1 MSLRKDVHDGV
12 NAFVGSDGSHSLS
25 NSTVLVVDPM
35 PDVQTIAGDDVDR
48 VTLLCEPTA
57 EAGMAHV
64 DAERVDCVVSECES
78 IGVEAIDF
86 LALVRDVTP
95 ELPVI
100 FYTERDSAL
109 TRAKLLDAGATEY
122 YVKTTDP
129 NSRADIGASIRG
141 CALTY
146 HHQYST
152 KPRLTDYERF
162 GELTGNTFAAHDL
175 RTGRNVQL
183 GNLRELGY
191 DTDGESWEIDEI
203 FQLLHPSDIERVGTK
218 HAAVLGLQPDAFDEL
233 TDEFGQFSEEI
244 RLRRADG
251 SYAPFIMRGVV
262 LLEDGVPSLMFNTVV
277 SITDGVKRQWRE
289 SSAELL
295 FSTGSVRA
303 AATRACR
310 TLCESND
317 CAGAWVVSTMTPDV
331 TSDLEVLAVE
341 GACPLAPDEGD
352 SLVRDPATDHLVE
365 TITAPAGA
373 RVAAAAADDHEERS
387 HEVGEHDVGDHE
399 SRDHETRD
407 QLIHTE
413 TVSTETGTVHLTS
426 VTITHAAVTYGTVT
440 IAQETPPTD
449 LFFEGLRSIAASLA
463 YRYGIETQE
472 NALTSDV
479 VTRVSL
485 SYAGDH
491 ALAALSSA
499 PELDGATLDVTPI
512 DEGSA
517 SSSRYLV
524 AASDP
529 SVTRADLERRA
540 NALDAVV
547 DVEPVESK
555 GPVSMV
561 TIAVASPTL
570 VRDVRRHAGMVQS
583 VEAVGG
589 TVTLVVD
596 LPRHT
601 PVGTFVEQIRDA
613 HPGVRLTAKEQVD
626 TDDRLPLAVDSLTE
640 KQHRALKVATHA
652 GFFDR
657 PQVATA
663 DEVGELLGVSRTTA
677 LRHIRIAERKL
688 LSVVFSRAERESVAV
703 RQ

>member
-1 MSLRKDVHDGV
+1 MSLRDDLRAGFD
-12 NAFVGSDGSHSLS
+12 AFIGSDGSHSLS

-35 PDVQTIAGDDVDR
+35 PDVETVAGDDADR

-64 DAERVDCVVSECES
+64 DAGRVDCVVSECDS

-95 ELPVI
+95 ELPVV

-129 NSRADIGASIRG
+129 DSRAEIGASIRG
-141 CALTY
+141 CALAY

-191 DTDGESWEIDEI
+191 DTDGESWEIEEI
-203 FQLLHPSDIERVGTK
+203 FQLLHPSDVERVGTK

-262 LLEDGVPSLMFNTVV
+262 LLEDGIPSLMLNTVV

-295 FSTGSVRA
+295 FSTGSVRT

-387 HEVGEHDVGDHE
+387 QE
-399 SRDHETRD
+399 SGDHETRD
-407 QLIHTE
+407 QLLHTE

-440 IAQETPPTD
+440 VAQETPPTD
-449 LFFEGLRSIAASLA
+449 LFLEGLRSIAASLA

-485 SYAGDH
+485 SLTGDH

-613 HPGVRLTAKEQVD
+613 HPGVRLAAKEQVD

-640 KQHRALKVATHA
+640 KQHRALEVATRA

-663 DEVGELLGVSRTTA
+663 DEVGDLLGVSRTTA

-688 LSVVFSRAERESVAV
+688 LSVVFGGTEREPTTAV
-703 RQ
+703 Q

>member
-1 MSLRKDVHDGV
+1 MSLRDDLRAGFD
-12 NAFVGSDGSHSLS
+12 AFIGSDGSHSLS
-25 NSTVLVVDPM
+25 NSTVLVVDPT

-64 DAERVDCVVSECES
+64 DAGRVDCVVSECDS

-95 ELPVI
+95 ELPVV

-129 NSRADIGASIRG
+129 DSRAEIGASIRG
-141 CALTY
+141 CALAY

-191 DTDGESWEIDEI
+191 DTDGESWEIEEI
-203 FQLLHPSDIERVGTK
+203 FQLLHPSDVERVGTK

-262 LLEDGVPSLMFNTVV
+262 LLEDGIPSLMLNTVV

-295 FSTGSVRA
+295 FSTGSVRT

-387 HEVGEHDVGDHE
+387 HE

-407 QLIHTE
+407 QLLHTE

-440 IAQETPPTD
+440 VAQETPPTD
-449 LFFEGLRSIAASLA
+449 LFLEGLRSIAASLA

-485 SYAGDH
+485 SLTGDH

-540 NALDAVV
+540 KALDAVV

-613 HPGVRLTAKEQVD
+613 HPGVRLAAKEQVD

-640 KQHRALKVATHA
+640 KQHRALEVATRA

-663 DEVGELLGVSRTTA
+663 DEVGDLLGVSRTTA

-688 LSVVFSRAERESVAV
+688 LSVVFGGTEREPTTAV
-703 RQ
+703 Q

>member
-1 MSLRKDVHDGV
+1 MSLRDDLHAGFD
-12 NAFVGSDGSHSLS
+12 AFIGSDGSHSLS
-25 NSTVLVVDPM
+25 NSTVLVVDPT

-64 DAERVDCVVSECES
+64 DAGRVDCVVSECES

-95 ELPVI
+95 ELPVV

-129 NSRADIGASIRG
+129 DSRAEIGASIRG
-141 CALTY
+141 CALAY

-191 DTDGESWEIDEI
+191 DTDGESWEIEEI
-203 FQLLHPSDIERVGTK
+203 FQLLHPSDVERVGTK
-218 HAAVLGLQPDAFDEL
+218 HAAVLGLQPDVFDEL

-387 HEVGEHDVGDHE
+387 HE
-399 SRDHETRD
+399 STDHETRD
-407 QLIHTE
+407 QLLHTE

-440 IAQETPPTD
+440 VAQETPPTD
-449 LFFEGLRSIAASLA
+449 LFLEGLRSIAASLA

-485 SYAGDH
+485 SLTGDH

-613 HPGVRLTAKEQVD
+613 HPGVRLAAKEQVD

-640 KQHRALKVATHA
+640 KQHRALEVATRA

-663 DEVGELLGVSRTTA
+663 DEVGDLLGVSRTTA

-688 LSVVFSRAERESVAV
+688 LSVVFGGTEREPTTAV
-703 RQ
+703 Q

>member
-1 MSLRKDVHDGV
+1 MSLRDDLHAGFD
-12 NAFVGSDGSHSLS
+12 AFIGSDGSHSLS

-35 PDVQTIAGDDVDR
+35 PDVQTIAGDDTDR

-64 DAERVDCVVSECES
+64 DAGRVDCVVSECDS

-95 ELPVI
+95 ELPVV

-129 NSRADIGASIRG
+129 DSRAEIGASIRG
-141 CALTY
+141 CALAY
-146 HHQYST
+146 HHQHST

-191 DTDGESWEIDEI
+191 DTDGESWEIEEI
-203 FQLLHPSDIERVGTK
+203 FQLLHPSDVERVGTK

-262 LLEDGVPSLMFNTVV
+262 LLEDGIPSLMLNTVV

-387 HEVGEHDVGDHE
+387 HE

-407 QLIHTE
+407 QLLHTE

-440 IAQETPPTD
+440 VAQETPPTD
-449 LFFEGLRSIAASLA
+449 LFLEGLRSIAASLA

-485 SYAGDH
+485 SLTGDH

-613 HPGVRLTAKEQVD
+613 HPGVRLAAKEQVD

-640 KQHRALKVATHA
+640 KQHRALEVATRA

-663 DEVGELLGVSRTTA
+663 DEVGDLLGVSRTTA

-688 LSVVFSRAERESVAV
+688 LSVVFGGTEREPTTAV
-703 RQ
+703 Q

>member
-1 MSLRKDVHDGV
+1 MSLRDDVRDGF
-12 NAFVGSDGSHSLS
+12 NAFVGPDGNHSLS
-25 NSTVLVVDPM
+25 NGTVLVVDPT
-35 PDVQTIAGDDVDR
+35 PDVETIAGTDDADR

-64 DAERVDCVVSECES
+64 DAGRVDCVVSECES
-78 IGVEAIDF
+78 IGIEAIDF

-109 TRAKLLDAGATEY
+109 TRSKLLDAGATEY

-129 NSRADIGASIRG
+129 NSRAEIGASIRG

-175 RTGRNVQL
+175 RTGRNVQI

-191 DTDGESWEIDEI
+191 DTDGDTWEIDEI
-203 FQLLHPSDIERVGTK
+203 FQLLHPSDIERVGAK

-262 LLEDGVPSLMFNTVV
+262 LLEDGIPSLMFNTVV

-295 FSTGSVRA
+295 FSTGSVRT
-303 AATRACR
+303 AATRACQ

-331 TSDLEVLAVE
+331 ASDLEVLAVE
-341 GACPLAPDEGD
+341 GACPLAPDEGG

-373 RVAAAAADDHEERS
+373 RATAAAADDHEER
-387 HEVGEHDVGDHE
+387 D
-399 SRDHETRD
+399 RDASD
-407 QLIHTE
+407 QLVHTE

-426 VTITHAAVTYGTVT
+426 VSITHAAITYGTIT
-440 IAQETPPTD
+440 IAEETPPTD
-449 LFFEGLRSIAASLA
+449 LFLEGLRSIAASLA

-491 ALAALSSA
+491 ALAALSAA
-499 PELDGATLDVTPI
+499 PELDGSPLEVTLIDDGSTPR
-512 DEGSA
+512 
-517 SSSRYLV
+517 SRYLV

-529 SVTRADLERRA
+529 SVTRDDLERQA
-540 NALDAVV
+540 SALDAVT

-561 TIAVASPTL
+561 TITVASSTL
-570 VRDVRRHAGMVQS
+570 VGDIRRHAGMIQS
-583 VEAVGG
+583 VEAAGG
-589 TVTLVVD
+589 VVTLVVD
-596 LPRHT
+596 LPRRT
-601 PVGTFVEQIRDA
+601 PVATFVEQIRDA
-613 HPGVRLTAKEQVD
+613 HPGVRLAAKEQVD
-626 TDDRLPLAVDSLTE
+626 TDHRLPLAVDSLTE
-640 KQHRALKVATHA
+640 KQHRALEVATQA

-663 DEVGELLGVSRTTA
+663 DEVGDLLGVSRTTA

-688 LSVVFSRAERESVAV
+688 LSVVFGRAERESVAV
-703 RQ
+703 PQ

>member
-1 MSLRKDVHDGV
+1 MSLRDNFHTEFD
-12 NAFVGSDGSHSLS
+12 AFMSHSLS
-25 NSTVLVVDPM
+25 SSTVLVVDPM
-35 PDVQTIAGDDVDR
+35 PDVETIAGDDADR

-57 EAGMAHV
+57 EGGMAHI
-64 DAERVDCVVSECES
+64 DAGRVDCVVSECES

-95 ELPVI
+95 DLPVV

-109 TRAKLLDAGATEY
+109 TRAKLLNAGATGY
-122 YVKTTDP
+122 YIKTTDP
-129 NSRADIGASIRG
+129 DSRAEIGASIRG
-141 CALTY
+141 CALAY

-152 KPRLTDYERF
+152 KPRLTDYEWF
-162 GELTGNTFAAHDL
+162 SELTGNTFAAHDL

-191 DTDGESWEIDEI
+191 GIDGESWKIDEI

-218 HAAVLGLQPDAFDEL
+218 HAAILGLQPDAFDEL
-233 TDEFGQFSEEI
+233 THEFGQFSEEI

-262 LLEDGVPSLMFNTVV
+262 LLEDGVPSLMLNTVV
-277 SITDGVKRQWRE
+277 SITDRVKRQWRE

-295 FSTGSVRA
+295 FSTKSAREA
-303 AATRACR
+303 AARACQ

-317 CAGAWVVSTMTPDV
+317 CAGAWVVSTMTSDF
-331 TSDLEVLAVE
+331 TSDVKLLAVE
-341 GACPLAPDEGD
+341 GAHPVAPDEGD
-352 SLVRDPATDHLVE
+352 SPVQDPATAHLIK
-365 TITAPAGA
+365 TITAPTGE
-373 RVAAAAADDHEERS
+373 RVAAVAAVAADNHEERS
-387 HEVGEHDVGDHE
+387 YE
-399 SRDHETRD
+399 SRDHEARD

-440 IAQETPPTD
+440 VAQETPPTD
-449 LFFEGLRSIAASLA
+449 LFLEGLRSIAASLA

-485 SYAGDH
+485 SLTGDH

-499 PELDGATLDVTPI
+499 PELDGSRVDVTPI

-524 AASDP
+524 TTGDP
-529 SVTRADLERRA
+529 SVTRDDLERRA
-540 NALDAVV
+540 NALNAVV
-547 DVEPVESK
+547 DVEPVENK

-561 TIAVASPTL
+561 TIAVASPPL
-570 VRDVRRHAGMVQS
+570 VRDVRRHTGIVQS
-583 VEAVGG
+583 MEAAGG

-601 PVGTFVEQIRDA
+601 PVGTFIKQIRDA
-613 HPGVRLTAKEQVD
+613 HPGVRLAAKKQVD
-626 TDDRLPLAVDSLTE
+626 TDNRLPLAVDSLTE
-640 KQHRALKVATHA
+640 KQYRALKVATQA

-657 PQVATA
+657 PQVTTA
-663 DEVGELLGVSRTTA
+663 DEVGDLLGVSRTTA

-688 LSVVFSRAERESVAV
+688 LSVVFGGTERQPTTAV
-703 RQ
+703 E

>member
-1 MSLRKDVHDGV
+1 MSLRDDLHAGFD
-12 NAFVGSDGSHSLS
+12 AFIGSDGSHSLS

-35 PDVQTIAGDDVDR
+35 PDVQTIAGDDADR

-64 DAERVDCVVSECES
+64 DAGRVDCVVSECDS
-78 IGVEAIDF
+78 LGVEAIDF

-95 ELPVI
+95 ELPVV

-129 NSRADIGASIRG
+129 DSRAEIGASIRG
-141 CALTY
+141 CALAY

-191 DTDGESWEIDEI
+191 DTDGESWEIEEI
-203 FQLLHPSDIERVGTK
+203 FQLLHPSDVKRVGTK

-262 LLEDGVPSLMFNTVV
+262 LLEDGIPSLMLNTVV

-295 FSTGSVRA
+295 FSTGSVRT

-387 HEVGEHDVGDHE
+387 HE

-407 QLIHTE
+407 QLLHTE

-440 IAQETPPTD
+440 VAQETPPTD
-449 LFFEGLRSIAASLA
+449 LFLEGLRSIAASLA

-485 SYAGDH
+485 SLTGDH

-613 HPGVRLTAKEQVD
+613 HPGVRLAAKEQVD

-640 KQHRALKVATHA
+640 KQHRALEVATRA

-663 DEVGELLGVSRTTA
+663 DEVGDLLGVSRTTA

-688 LSVVFSRAERESVAV
+688 LSVVFGGTEREPTTAV
-703 RQ
+703 Q

>member
-1 MSLRKDVHDGV
+1 MSLRDDLHAGFD
-12 NAFVGSDGSHSLS
+12 AFIGSDGSHSLS
-25 NSTVLVVDPM
+25 NSTVLVVDPT

-64 DAERVDCVVSECES
+64 DAGRVDCVVSECDS
-78 IGVEAIDF
+78 LGVEAIDF

-95 ELPVI
+95 ELPVV

-129 NSRADIGASIRG
+129 DSRAEIGASIRG
-141 CALTY
+141 CALAY

-191 DTDGESWEIDEI
+191 DTDGESWEIEEI
-203 FQLLHPSDIERVGTK
+203 FQLLHPSDVERVGTK

-262 LLEDGVPSLMFNTVV
+262 LLEDGIPSLMLNTVV

-295 FSTGSVRA
+295 FSTGSVRT

-387 HEVGEHDVGDHE
+387 HESG
-399 SRDHETRD
+399 DHETRD
-407 QLIHTE
+407 QLLHTE

-440 IAQETPPTD
+440 VAQETPPTD
-449 LFFEGLRSIAASLA
+449 LFLEGLRSIAASLA

-485 SYAGDH
+485 SLTGDH

-540 NALDAVV
+540 KALDAVV

-613 HPGVRLTAKEQVD
+613 HPGVRLAAKEQVD

-640 KQHRALKVATHA
+640 KQHRALEVATRA

-663 DEVGELLGVSRTTA
+663 DEVGDLLGVSRTTA

-688 LSVVFSRAERESVAV
+688 LSVVFGGTEREPTTAV
-703 RQ
+703 Q

>member
-1 MSLRKDVHDGV
+1 MSLRDDLRAGFD
-12 NAFVGSDGSHSLS
+12 AFIGSDGSHSLS

-35 PDVQTIAGDDVDR
+35 PDVETIAGDDADR

-64 DAERVDCVVSECES
+64 DAGRVDCVVSECDS

-95 ELPVI
+95 ELPVV

-129 NSRADIGASIRG
+129 DSRAEIGASIRG
-141 CALTY
+141 CALAY

-191 DTDGESWEIDEI
+191 DTDGESWEIEEI

-262 LLEDGVPSLMFNTVV
+262 LLEDGIPSLMLNTVV

-295 FSTGSVRA
+295 FSTKSVRA

-387 HEVGEHDVGDHE
+387 HE

-407 QLIHTE
+407 QLLHTE

-440 IAQETPPTD
+440 VAQETPPTD
-449 LFFEGLRSIAASLA
+449 LFLEGLRSIAASLA

-485 SYAGDH
+485 SLTGDH

-613 HPGVRLTAKEQVD
+613 HPGVRLAAKEQVD

-640 KQHRALKVATHA
+640 KQHRALEVATRA

-663 DEVGELLGVSRTTA
+663 DEVGDLLGVSRTTA

-688 LSVVFSRAERESVAV
+688 LSVVFGGTEREPTTAV
-703 RQ
+703 Q

>member
-1 MSLRKDVHDGV
+1 MSLRDDLRAGFD
-12 NAFVGSDGSHSLS
+12 AFIGSDGSHSLS

-35 PDVQTIAGDDVDR
+35 PDVETIAGDDADR

-64 DAERVDCVVSECES
+64 DAGRVDCVVSECDS

-95 ELPVI
+95 ELPVV

-129 NSRADIGASIRG
+129 DSRAEIGASIRG
-141 CALTY
+141 CALAY

-191 DTDGESWEIDEI
+191 DTDGESWEIEEI
-203 FQLLHPSDIERVGTK
+203 FQLLHPSDVERVGTK

-262 LLEDGVPSLMFNTVV
+262 LLEDGIPSLMLNTVV

-295 FSTGSVRA
+295 FSTGSVRT

-387 HEVGEHDVGDHE
+387 HESG
-399 SRDHETRD
+399 DHETRD
-407 QLIHTE
+407 QLLHTE

-440 IAQETPPTD
+440 VAQETPPTD
-449 LFFEGLRSIAASLA
+449 LFLEGLRSIAASLA

-485 SYAGDH
+485 SLTGDH

-613 HPGVRLTAKEQVD
+613 HPGVRLAAKEQVD

-640 KQHRALKVATHA
+640 KQHRALEVATRA

-663 DEVGELLGVSRTTA
+663 DEVGDLLGVSRTTA

-688 LSVVFSRAERESVAV
+688 LSVVFGGTEREPTTAV
-703 RQ
+703 Q

>member
-1 MSLRKDVHDGV
+1 MSLRNDLHNGV
-12 NAFVGSDGSHSLS
+12 NAFISSDGSHSLS
-25 NSTVLVVDPM
+25 NSTVLVVDPT
-35 PDVQTIAGDDVDR
+35 PDVETIAGTDDADR

-64 DAERVDCVVSECES
+64 DAGRVDCVVSECES

-109 TRAKLLDAGATEY
+109 TRSKLLDAGATEY

-175 RTGRNVQL
+175 RTGRNVQI

-203 FQLLHPSDIERVGTK
+203 FQLLHPSDIERVGAK

-262 LLEDGVPSLMFNTVV
+262 LLEDGVPSLMLNTVV

-295 FSTGSVRA
+295 FSTGSVRT
-303 AATRACR
+303 AATRACQ

-331 TSDLEVLAVE
+331 ASDLEVLAVE
-341 GACPLAPDEGD
+341 GACPLAPDQND

-365 TITAPAGA
+365 TITAPIGA
-373 RVAAAAADDHEERS
+373 RVAAVAADDHEE
-387 HEVGEHDVGDHE
+387 GDHE
-399 SRDHETRD
+399 SRDHEARD
-407 QLIHTE
+407 HLIHTE

-440 IAQETPPTD
+440 VAQETPPTD
-449 LFFEGLRSIAASLA
+449 LFLEGLRSIAASLA

-485 SYAGDH
+485 SLPGDH

-499 PELDGATLDVTPI
+499 PEFNGSCLDVTPI

-529 SVTRADLERRA
+529 SVTRDDLERRA
-540 NALDAVV
+540 SALDAVV
-547 DVEPVESK
+547 NVEPVESR

-570 VRDVRRHAGMVQS
+570 VRDVRRHAGMIQS
-583 VEAVGG
+583 VEAAGG

-613 HPGVRLTAKEQVD
+613 HPRVRLAAKEQVD

-640 KQHRALKVATHA
+640 KQHRALEVATRA

-663 DEVGELLGVSRTTA
+663 DEVGDLLGVSRTTA

-688 LSVVFSRAERESVAV
+688 LSVVFGGTERELTTAV
-703 RQ
+703 

>member
-1 MSLRKDVHDGV
+1 MSLRDDLRAGFD
-12 NAFVGSDGSHSLS
+12 AFIGSDGSHSLS

-35 PDVQTIAGDDVDR
+35 PDVQTIAGDDADR

-64 DAERVDCVVSECES
+64 DAGRVDCVVSECDS

-95 ELPVI
+95 ELPVV

-129 NSRADIGASIRG
+129 DSRAEIGASIRG
-141 CALTY
+141 CALAY

-191 DTDGESWEIDEI
+191 DTDGESWEIEEI
-203 FQLLHPSDIERVGTK
+203 FQLLHPSDVERVGTK

-262 LLEDGVPSLMFNTVV
+262 LLEDGIPSLMLNTVV

-295 FSTGSVRA
+295 FSTGSVRT

-387 HEVGEHDVGDHE
+387 HE

-407 QLIHTE
+407 QLLHTE

-440 IAQETPPTD
+440 VAQETPPTD
-449 LFFEGLRSIAASLA
+449 LFLEGLRSIAASLA

-485 SYAGDH
+485 SLTGDH

-613 HPGVRLTAKEQVD
+613 HPGVRLAAKEQVD

-640 KQHRALKVATHA
+640 KQHRALEVATRA

-663 DEVGELLGVSRTTA
+663 DEVGDLLGVSRTTA

-688 LSVVFSRAERESVAV
+688 LSVVFGGTEREPTTAV
-703 RQ
+703 Q

>member
-1 MSLRKDVHDGV
+1 MSLRDDLHAGFD
-12 NAFVGSDGSHSLS
+12 AFIGSDGSHSLS

-35 PDVQTIAGDDVDR
+35 PDVQTIAGDDADR

-64 DAERVDCVVSECES
+64 DAGRVDCVVSECDS

-95 ELPVI
+95 ELPVV

-129 NSRADIGASIRG
+129 DSRAEIGASIRG
-141 CALTY
+141 CALAY

-191 DTDGESWEIDEI
+191 DTDGESWEIEEI
-203 FQLLHPSDIERVGTK
+203 FQLLHPSDVERVGTK

-262 LLEDGVPSLMFNTVV
+262 LLEDGIPSLMLNTVV

-295 FSTGSVRA
+295 FSTGSVRT

-387 HEVGEHDVGDHE
+387 HESG
-399 SRDHETRD
+399 DHETRD
-407 QLIHTE
+407 QLLHTE

-440 IAQETPPTD
+440 VAQETPPTD
-449 LFFEGLRSIAASLA
+449 LFLEGLRSIAASLA

-485 SYAGDH
+485 SLTGDH

-613 HPGVRLTAKEQVD
+613 HPGVRLAAKEQVD

-640 KQHRALKVATHA
+640 KQHRALEVATRA

-663 DEVGELLGVSRTTA
+663 DEVGDLLGVSRTTA

-688 LSVVFSRAERESVAV
+688 LSVVFGGTEREPTTAV
-703 RQ
+703 Q

>member
-1 MSLRKDVHDGV
+1 MSLRDDLHAGFD
-12 NAFVGSDGSHSLS
+12 AFIGSDGSHSLS
-25 NSTVLVVDPM
+25 NSTVLVVDPT

-95 ELPVI
+95 ELPVV

-129 NSRADIGASIRG
+129 DSRAEIGASIRG
-141 CALTY
+141 CALAY

-191 DTDGESWEIDEI
+191 DTDGESWEIEEI
-203 FQLLHPSDIERVGTK
+203 FQLLHPSDVERVGTK

-262 LLEDGVPSLMFNTVV
+262 LLEDGIPSLMLNTVV

-295 FSTGSVRA
+295 FSTGSVRT

-387 HEVGEHDVGDHE
+387 HESG
-399 SRDHETRD
+399 DHETRD
-407 QLIHTE
+407 QLLHTE

-440 IAQETPPTD
+440 VAQETPPTD
-449 LFFEGLRSIAASLA
+449 LFLEGLRSIAASLA

-485 SYAGDH
+485 SLTGDH

-512 DEGSA
+512 DDGSA
-517 SSSRYLV
+517 SRSRYLV

-529 SVTRADLERRA
+529 SVTRDDLERRA

-613 HPGVRLTAKEQVD
+613 HPGVRLAAKEQVD

-640 KQHRALKVATHA
+640 KQHRALEVATRA

-663 DEVGELLGVSRTTA
+663 DEVGDLLGVSRTTA

-688 LSVVFSRAERESVAV
+688 LSVVFGGTKREPTTAV
-703 RQ
+703 Q

>member
-1 MSLRKDVHDGV
+1 MSLRDDLRAGFD
-12 NAFVGSDGSHSLS
+12 AFIGSDGSHSLS
-25 NSTVLVVDPM
+25 NSTVLVVDPT

-64 DAERVDCVVSECES
+64 DAGRVDCVVSECDS

-95 ELPVI
+95 ELPVV

-129 NSRADIGASIRG
+129 DSRAEIGASIRG
-141 CALTY
+141 CALAY

-191 DTDGESWEIDEI
+191 DTDGESWEIEEI
-203 FQLLHPSDIERVGTK
+203 FQLLHPSDVERVGTK

-262 LLEDGVPSLMFNTVV
+262 LLEDGIPSLMLNTVV

-295 FSTGSVRA
+295 FSTGSVRT

-387 HEVGEHDVGDHE
+387 HE

-407 QLIHTE
+407 QLLHTE

-440 IAQETPPTD
+440 VAQETPPTD
-449 LFFEGLRSIAASLA
+449 LFLEGLRSIAASLA

-485 SYAGDH
+485 SLTGDH

-613 HPGVRLTAKEQVD
+613 HPGVRLAAKEQVD

-640 KQHRALKVATHA
+640 KQHRALEVATRA

-663 DEVGELLGVSRTTA
+663 DEVGDLLGVSRTTA

-688 LSVVFSRAERESVAV
+688 LSVVFGGTEREPTTAV
-703 RQ
+703 Q

>member
-1 MSLRKDVHDGV
+1 MSLRDDLRAGFD
-12 NAFVGSDGSHSLS
+12 AFIGSDGSHSLS
-25 NSTVLVVDPM
+25 NSTVLVVDPT
-35 PDVQTIAGDDVDR
+35 PDVETIAGDDADR

-64 DAERVDCVVSECES
+64 DAGRVDCVVSECDS

-95 ELPVI
+95 ELPVV

-129 NSRADIGASIRG
+129 DSRAEIGASIRG
-141 CALTY
+141 CALAY

-191 DTDGESWEIDEI
+191 DTDGESWEIEEI
-203 FQLLHPSDIERVGTK
+203 FQLLHPSDVKRVGTK

-262 LLEDGVPSLMFNTVV
+262 LLEDGIPSLMLNTVV

-295 FSTGSVRA
+295 FSTESVRE

-387 HEVGEHDVGDHE
+387 HESG
-399 SRDHETRD
+399 DHETRD
-407 QLIHTE
+407 QLLHTE

-440 IAQETPPTD
+440 VAQETPPTD
-449 LFFEGLRSIAASLA
+449 LFLEGLRSIAASLA

-485 SYAGDH
+485 SLTGDH

-529 SVTRADLERRA
+529 SVTRADLEQRA
-540 NALDAVV
+540 KALDAVV

-613 HPGVRLTAKEQVD
+613 HPGVRLAAKEQVD

-640 KQHRALKVATHA
+640 KQHRALEVATRA

-663 DEVGELLGVSRTTA
+663 DEVGDLLGVSRTTA

-688 LSVVFSRAERESVAV
+688 LSVVFGGTEREPTTAV
-703 RQ
+703 Q

>member
-1 MSLRKDVHDGV
+1 MSLRDDLRAGFD
-12 NAFVGSDGSHSLS
+12 AFIGSDGSHSLS

-35 PDVQTIAGDDVDR
+35 PDVETIAGDDADR

-64 DAERVDCVVSECES
+64 DAGRVDCVVSECDS

-95 ELPVI
+95 ELPVV

-129 NSRADIGASIRG
+129 DSRAEIGASIRG
-141 CALTY
+141 CALAY

-191 DTDGESWEIDEI
+191 DTDGESWEIEEI
-203 FQLLHPSDIERVGTK
+203 FQLLHPSDVERVGTK

-262 LLEDGVPSLMFNTVV
+262 LLEDGIPSLMLNTVV

-295 FSTGSVRA
+295 FSTGSVRT

-387 HEVGEHDVGDHE
+387 HESG
-399 SRDHETRD
+399 DHETRD
-407 QLIHTE
+407 QLLHTE

-440 IAQETPPTD
+440 VAQETPPTD
-449 LFFEGLRSIAASLA
+449 LFLEGLRSIAASLA

-485 SYAGDH
+485 SLTGDH

-540 NALDAVV
+540 KALDAVV

-613 HPGVRLTAKEQVD
+613 HPGVRLAAKEQVD

-640 KQHRALKVATHA
+640 KQHRALEVATRA

-663 DEVGELLGVSRTTA
+663 DEVGDLLGVSRTTA

-688 LSVVFSRAERESVAV
+688 LSVVFGGTEREPTTAV
-703 RQ
+703 Q

>member
-1 MSLRKDVHDGV
+1 MSLRDDVHDGFD
-12 NAFVGSDGSHSLS
+12 AFVGSDGRHSLS
-25 NSTVLVVDPM
+25 NSTVLVVDPT
-35 PDVQTIAGDDVDR
+35 PDIETIAGDDTDR

-64 DAERVDCVVSECES
+64 DAGRVDCVVSECES

-95 ELPVI
+95 ELPVV
-100 FYTERDSAL
+100 FYAERDSAL
-109 TRAKLLDAGATEY
+109 TRARLLDAGATEY

-129 NSRADIGASIRG
+129 DSQVEVGASIRG
-141 CALTY
+141 CALAY
-146 HHQYST
+146 HHQYSQ

-162 GELTGNTFAAHDL
+162 GELTGSTFAAHDL
-175 RTGRNVQL
+175 RTGRNVQI

-191 DTDGESWEIDEI
+191 DTDGESWQIEEI
-203 FQLLHPSDIERVGTK
+203 FQLLHPSDVERVGKK

-277 SITDGVKRQWRE
+277 SITDGVKRQWRD

-295 FSTGSVRA
+295 FSTGSVRS
-303 AATRACR
+303 AATSACR

-331 TSDLEVLAVE
+331 ASDLEVLSVE
-341 GACPLAPDEGD
+341 GECPLAPDEDD
-352 SLVRDPATDHLVE
+352 SLVRDPATSHLVE
-365 TITAPAGA
+365 AISSPTASQVPPATSDDPESGA
-373 RVAAAAADDHEERS
+373 EGID
-387 HEVGEHDVGDHE
+387 G
-399 SRDHETRD
+399 
-407 QLIHTE
+407 QLVHTE
-413 TVSTETGTVHLTS
+413 TVTTHTGTAHLTS

-440 IAQETPPTD
+440 VAQETPPTD
-449 LFFEGLRSIAASLA
+449 LFLEGLRSIAASLA
-463 YRYGIETQE
+463 YRYGIDAQE

-485 SYAGDH
+485 SLGGDH
-491 ALAALSSA
+491 VLAALSRA
-499 PELDGATLDVTPI
+499 PELDGAPLEVTPI
-512 DEGSA
+512 DDGSA
-517 SSSRYLV
+517 STSQYLV

-529 SVTRADLERRA
+529 SVTQDDLERRA
-540 NALDAVV
+540 STLDAVAE
-547 DVEPVESK
+547 VEPVESK

-561 TIAVASPTL
+561 TITVASPTL
-570 VRDVRRHAGMVQS
+570 LGDVRRHAAMVQS

-601 PVGTFVEQIRDA
+601 PVATFVERIRDSY
-613 HPGVRLTAKEQVD
+613 PGVRLAAKEQVD

-640 KQHRALKVATHA
+640 KQHRALEVATQA

-663 DEVGELLGVSRTTA
+663 DEVGDLLGVSRTTA
-677 LRHIRIAERKL
+677 LRHIRVAERKL
-688 LSVVFSRAERESVAV
+688 LSVMFGRAEREPTTAV
-703 RQ
+703 Q

>member
-1 MSLRKDVHDGV
+1 MSLRDDLHAGFD
-12 NAFVGSDGSHSLS
+12 AFIGSDGSHSLS
-25 NSTVLVVDPM
+25 NSTVLVVDPT
-35 PDVQTIAGDDVDR
+35 PDVQTIAGDDADR

-64 DAERVDCVVSECES
+64 DAGRVDCVVSECDS

-95 ELPVI
+95 ELPVV

-129 NSRADIGASIRG
+129 DSRAEIGASIRG
-141 CALTY
+141 CALAY

-191 DTDGESWEIDEI
+191 DTDGESWEIEEI
-203 FQLLHPSDIERVGTK
+203 FQLLHPSDVERVGTK

-262 LLEDGVPSLMFNTVV
+262 LLEDGIPSLMLNTVV

-295 FSTGSVRA
+295 FSTGSVRT

-387 HEVGEHDVGDHE
+387 HE

-407 QLIHTE
+407 QLLHTE

-440 IAQETPPTD
+440 VAQETPPTD
-449 LFFEGLRSIAASLA
+449 LFLEGLRSIAASLA

-485 SYAGDH
+485 SLTGDH

-613 HPGVRLTAKEQVD
+613 HPGVRLAAKEQVD

-640 KQHRALKVATHA
+640 KQHRALEVATRA

-663 DEVGELLGVSRTTA
+663 DEVGDLLGVSRTTA

-688 LSVVFSRAERESVAV
+688 LSVVFGGTEREPTTAV
-703 RQ
+703 Q

>member
-1 MSLRKDVHDGV
+1 MSLRDDLRAGFD
-12 NAFVGSDGSHSLS
+12 AFIGSDGSHSLS
-25 NSTVLVVDPM
+25 NSTVLVVDPT

-64 DAERVDCVVSECES
+64 DAGRVDCVVSECDS

-95 ELPVI
+95 ELPVV

-129 NSRADIGASIRG
+129 DSRAEIGASIRG
-141 CALTY
+141 CALAY

-191 DTDGESWEIDEI
+191 DTDGESWEIEEI
-203 FQLLHPSDIERVGTK
+203 FQLLHPSDVKRVGTK

-262 LLEDGVPSLMFNTVV
+262 LLEDGIPSLMLNTVV

-387 HEVGEHDVGDHE
+387 HE

-407 QLIHTE
+407 QLLHTE

-440 IAQETPPTD
+440 VAQETPPTD
-449 LFFEGLRSIAASLA
+449 LFLEGLRSIAASLA

-485 SYAGDH
+485 SLTGDH

-512 DEGSA
+512 NEGSA

-540 NALDAVV
+540 NALNAVV

-613 HPGVRLTAKEQVD
+613 HPGVRLAAKEQVD

-640 KQHRALKVATHA
+640 KQHRALEVATRA

-663 DEVGELLGVSRTTA
+663 DEVGDLLGVSRTTA

-688 LSVVFSRAERESVAV
+688 LSVVFGGTEREPTTAV
-703 RQ
+703 Q

>member
-1 MSLRKDVHDGV
+1 MSLRDDLHAGFD
-12 NAFVGSDGSHSLS
+12 AFIGSDGSHSLS
-25 NSTVLVVDPM
+25 NSTVLVVDPT
-35 PDVQTIAGDDVDR
+35 PDVQTIAGDDADR

-64 DAERVDCVVSECES
+64 DAGRVDCVVSECDS

-95 ELPVI
+95 ELPVV

-129 NSRADIGASIRG
+129 DSRAEIGASIRG
-141 CALTY
+141 CALAY

-191 DTDGESWEIDEI
+191 DTDGESWEIEEI
-203 FQLLHPSDIERVGTK
+203 FQLLHPSDVKRVGTK

-262 LLEDGVPSLMFNTVV
+262 LLEDGIPSLMLNTVV

-295 FSTGSVRA
+295 FSTGSVRT

-387 HEVGEHDVGDHE
+387 HE

-407 QLIHTE
+407 QLLHTE

-440 IAQETPPTD
+440 VAQETPPTD
-449 LFFEGLRSIAASLA
+449 LFLEGLRSIAASLA

-485 SYAGDH
+485 SLTGDH

-540 NALDAVV
+540 KALDAVV

-613 HPGVRLTAKEQVD
+613 HPGVRLAAKEQVD

-640 KQHRALKVATHA
+640 KQHRALEVATRA

-663 DEVGELLGVSRTTA
+663 DEVGDLLGVSRTTA

-688 LSVVFSRAERESVAV
+688 LSVVFGGTEREPTTAV
-703 RQ
+703 Q

>member
-1 MSLRKDVHDGV
+1 MSLRDDLRAGFD
-12 NAFVGSDGSHSLS
+12 AFIGSDGSHSLS
-25 NSTVLVVDPM
+25 NSTVLVVDPT
-35 PDVQTIAGDDVDR
+35 PDVQTIAGDDADR

-64 DAERVDCVVSECES
+64 DAGRVDCVVSECDS

-95 ELPVI
+95 ELPVV

-129 NSRADIGASIRG
+129 DSRAEIGASIRG
-141 CALTY
+141 CALAY

-191 DTDGESWEIDEI
+191 DTDGESWEIEEI
-203 FQLLHPSDIERVGTK
+203 FQLLHPSDVERVGTK
-218 HAAVLGLQPDAFDEL
+218 HAAVLGLQPDVFDEL

-262 LLEDGVPSLMFNTVV
+262 LLEDGIPSLMLNTVV

-295 FSTGSVRA
+295 FSTGSVRT

-387 HEVGEHDVGDHE
+387 HE
-399 SRDHETRD
+399 STDHETRD
-407 QLIHTE
+407 QLLHTE

-440 IAQETPPTD
+440 VAQETPPTD
-449 LFFEGLRSIAASLA
+449 LFLEGLRSIAASLA

-485 SYAGDH
+485 SLTGDH

-540 NALDAVV
+540 KALDAVV

-561 TIAVASPTL
+561 TVAVASPTL

-613 HPGVRLTAKEQVD
+613 HPGVRLAAKEQVD

-640 KQHRALKVATHA
+640 KQHRALEVATRA

-663 DEVGELLGVSRTTA
+663 DEVGDLLGVSRTTA

-688 LSVVFSRAERESVAV
+688 LSVVFGGTEREPTTAV
-703 RQ
+703 Q

>member
-1 MSLRKDVHDGV
+1 MSLRDDLRAGFD
-12 NAFVGSDGSHSLS
+12 AFIGSDGSHSLS
-25 NSTVLVVDPM
+25 NSTVLVVDPT
-35 PDVQTIAGDDVDR
+35 PDVQTIAGDDTDR

-64 DAERVDCVVSECES
+64 DAGRVDCVVSECDS

-95 ELPVI
+95 ELPVV

-129 NSRADIGASIRG
+129 DSRAEIGASIRG
-141 CALTY
+141 CALAY

-191 DTDGESWEIDEI
+191 DTDGESWEIEEI
-203 FQLLHPSDIERVGTK
+203 FQLLHPSDVERVGTK

-262 LLEDGVPSLMFNTVV
+262 LLEDGIPSLMLNTVV

-295 FSTGSVRA
+295 FSTGSVRT

-387 HEVGEHDVGDHE
+387 HESG
-399 SRDHETRD
+399 DHETRD
-407 QLIHTE
+407 QLLHTE

-440 IAQETPPTD
+440 VAQETPPTD
-449 LFFEGLRSIAASLA
+449 LFLEGLRSIAASLA

-485 SYAGDH
+485 SLTGDH

-613 HPGVRLTAKEQVD
+613 HPGVRLAAKEQVD

-640 KQHRALKVATHA
+640 KQHRALEVATRA

-663 DEVGELLGVSRTTA
+663 DEVGDLLGVSRTTA

-688 LSVVFSRAERESVAV
+688 LSVVFGGTEREPTTAV
-703 RQ
+703 Q